1 MSTLIPGFPDYAV
14 VTEVGP
20 RDGLQSESVFVPTSD
35 KIALIQSL
43 LDAGLRHFEITSF
56 VSPRAVPQMR
66 DAAEVLSAFRDRK
79 DAHLTALVPNIRG
92 AEVAIKAGVDAM
104 VLFASASESHNLKNV
119 NRSRAQSLQGFAE
132 IAKLAEGTGVKL
144 QGAIATAFGCPF
156 EGEVDV
162 QAVVDQARAYVDLGI
177 DYITLGDT
185 TGMATPALVIQRVQ
199 ALSPVLGEAAL
210 ALHFH
215 NTRGVGLACAYAGL
229 SQGVTHYESSIG
241 GLGGCPFVPRAT
253 GNIATEDLVYL
264 MEESGVS
271 TGTSLDRLIEA
282 AKLAE
287 RIVGRELPGQVMKA
301 GPRLATAPM
310 DSVRTANG

>member
-1 MSTLIPGFPDYAV
+1 
-14 VTEVGP
+14 
-20 RDGLQSESVFVPTSD
+20 
-35 KIALIQSL
+35 
-43 LDAGLRHFEITSF
+43 
-56 VSPRAVPQMR
+56 
-66 DAAEVLSAFRDRK
+66 
-79 DAHLTALVPNIRG
+79 
-92 AEVAIKAGVDAM
+92 
-104 VLFASASESHNLKNV
+104 
-119 NRSRAQSLQGFAE
+119 
-132 IAKLAEGTGVKL
+132 
-144 QGAIATAFGCPF
+144 
-156 EGEVDV
+156 
-162 QAVVDQARAYVDLGI
+162 
-177 DYITLGDT
+177 
-185 TGMATPALVIQRVQ
+185 MATPALVIQRVQ